1 MAVLSKSGTAGRIR
15 VMTVVEEEAEPLKQQ
30 IPRMTQIEGLY
41 GTARAVP
48 FQNIAK
54 IEMH

>member
-1 MAVLSKSGTAGRIR
+1 MAVLSKSGTAGRLR